1 MSKITTHFRLVSV
14 CFVIHG
20 VNAGMMLYYILKKF
34 KPRQG
39 TNKEIGIDVDDKSR
53 GTAMIF

>member
-1 MSKITTHFRLVSV
+1 M
-14 CFVIHG
+14 IHAI
-20 VNAGMMLYYILKKF
+20 NACMMLYYIRKKF
-34 KPRQG
+34 KPRQ